1 MAWGGAMRRAEQ
13 AAGVPCRG
21 TGATVESVRKKGK
34 KKREKKK
41 KVKGKKREG
50 KIGKILGKTRKN

>member
-1 MAWGGAMRRAEQ
+1 
-13 AAGVPCRG
+13 
-21 TGATVESVRKKGK
+21 VRKKGRREK

-41 KVKGKKREG
+41 KEKGKKEKENGVG